1 MRQDTER
8 IAILGSARGGGA
20 AQVVDVLSRCTGRT
34 AALILDSDTRSHGHQ
49 VFGVP
54 VIGST
59 SEALRRWEA
68 GEYDAAVIA
77 IGSDL
82 AERERLFR
90 WLRDAGVPFA
100 NVVDPSV
107 CIGLGVTMGTG
118 NVLLPCCVLG
128 PEATIGDNCYI
139 ISNTAIQHHSVLGD
153 HCYCSAAVAI
163 AGNVRIGDRV
173 RFDTGSGARAKIT
186 LGSDLSIPAGV
197 IVTSDLPSGA
207 RLDAALADS
216 LRAAVSVAA

>member
-1 MRQDTER
+1 MRQEAER

-20 AQVVDVLSRCTGRT
+20 AQVVDVLSRCTDQT
-34 AALILDSDTRSHGHQ
+34 AALILDSDARSHGQQ
-49 VFGVP
+49 VFGAP
-54 VIGST
+54 VVGST
-59 SEALRRWEA
+59 SEALLRWEA

-82 AERERLFR
+82 TERERLFR
-90 WLRDAGVPFA
+90 WLRDAGVPIS

-107 CIGLGVTMGTG
+107 CIGLGVTMGCG
-118 NVLLPCCVLG
+118 NVILPCCVLG
-128 PEATIGDNCYI
+128 PDAAIGDNCYI

-153 HCYCSAAVAI
+153 HCYCSTSVAI

-197 IVTSDLPSGA
+197 IVTCDLPSGT
-207 RLDAALADS
+207 RLEALSADS
-216 LRAAVSVAA
+216 LRVAVGVAA